1 MNLIKETIPLTT
13 DKIEEYVGMLTRGE
27 IDLDE
32 LMSGLIA
39 VHGTTRIEGEM
50 TPAEFI
56 WHLGVPLDQIIMSDE
71 LMKEFRTELKKM
83 KKPL

>member
-13 DKIEEYVGMLTRGE
+13 GKIEEYMADLTRGNV
-27 IDLDE
+27 DLDE

-39 VHGTTRIEGEM
+39 VHGLMRIEGEM

-56 WHLGVPLDQIIMSDE
+56 WHLGVPLNQIVMSDE
-71 LMKEFRTELKKM
+71 LMKEFRAEYEKI